1 MNALAPVEVGT
12 GFRLN
17 GRPVVVE
24 APPATRLSR
33 VLREHLGLTGTKV
46 GCDAGDCGAC
56 TVLIDGRQACA
67 CLVPL
72 GQVEGRAVTSIE
84 GLAADPRFHR
94 LQEAFVDGGAVQC
107 GICTPGM
114 LMAAADLL
122 GRREQPG
129 RSEIEEALGGVLCR
143 CTGYRQIVAAVAK
156 ALAPQAPAGRP
167 SGPVVGARIARLDGR
182 ARAGGG
188 ERFGA
193 DGVPADAWRL
203 RVVRSPHVRARFS
216 LGDLAAVERRHGVRV
231 LTAADVPGV
240 NGFAIF
246 PDRKDQPVLA
256 VGHVRFRG
264 EAVLALV
271 GPAAA
276 VARIRDVDLPVAW
289 EPLEPVSFAAARA
302 GNAPALHGDRPDNV
316 LTEGLLETGDAAAGL
331 AAAAVTAEIAIE
343 TSFVEH
349 AYVEPEA
356 GWAVRKGDRLELTVS
371 TQSPYMDRD
380 EVANVLGVAPEQVRI
395 LPTACGGGFGGKL
408 DVAVQPLLAIAAWQL
423 DRPVACTYSRIES
436 MASTTKRH
444 PAAITAR
451 AGADATG
458 RITALDFEGDFD
470 TGAYASWGP
479 TVAGRVPIHASGP
492 YRVADLRARSRAILT
507 NAPPSGAFRGFG
519 VPQTLLAVEQA
530 YDELASKL
538 GIDPLEFRLLNALR
552 PGDATATGQV
562 LESVGI
568 VECLET
574 LRPRWR
580 ELRAAERGS
589 GPVRRGVGIASVW
602 YGCGNTGMSN
612 PSSQRVSLLRDG
624 RIMFWNGVQDIGQGS
639 NTIMA
644 QILADALGV
653 PLDAI
658 DSSSADTDLTL
669 DCGKTSASRQ
679 TFVSGRATQLAG
691 EALRGQLLR
700 LANAGSDARIEPGP
714 GSVRVVEGGHE
725 RRIDLALLPP
735 VEGCGPEVALDARA
749 TFDPPATPVVDNRG
763 SPYASYGFGA
773 QIAQVAVDIELGT
786 VKVERIVAAY
796 DVGRAINPQL
806 VEGQIIGGVAQGLG
820 LALMEEFI
828 PGRTENLHD
837 YLIATVGD
845 VPEVEVLLVEKAE
858 PLGPFGAKGVGEHA
872 LIPTAPAIMNAI
884 QHATGVR
891 ITRIPAIPHRVHA
904 ALAAAG
910 ASS

>member
-1 MNALAPVEVGT
+1 MNALAPLEVGID
-12 GFRLN
+12 FRLN
-17 GRPVVVE
+17 GRPVVVD

-33 VLREHLGLTGTKV
+33 VLRDRLGLTGTKV

-67 CLVPL
+67 CVVPL
-72 GQVEGRAVTSIE
+72 GQLQGRSVTSIE
-84 GLAADPRFHR
+84 GLAAEPRFSR
-94 LQEAFVDGGAVQC
+94 LQQAFVDGGAVQC

-122 GRREQPG
+122 GRCEQPG
-129 RSEIEEALGGVLCR
+129 RSEIEDALGGVLCR
-143 CTGYRQIVAAVAK
+143 CTGYRQIVAAVAE
-156 ALAPQAPAGRP
+156 AIAPQAPAPRP
-167 SGPVVGARIARLDGR
+167 AGPVVGARIARLDGR
-182 ARAGGG
+182 GRAAGT
-188 ERFGA
+188 EHFGA
-193 DGVPADAWRL
+193 DGVPADAWRMH
-203 RVVRSPHVRARFS
+203 VVRSPHMRARFS
-216 LGDLAAVERRHGVRV
+216 LGDLAAVERQHGVRV

-256 VGHVRFRG
+256 FGHVRFRG

-276 VARIRDVDLPVAW
+276 LARVRDAELPITW
-289 EPLEPVSFAAARA
+289 EPLEPVGFAAARSGA
-302 GNAPALHGDRPDNV
+302 APALHGDRPDNV
-316 LTEGLLETGDAAAGL
+316 LTEGLLEAGDPAAAL
-331 AAAAVTAEIAIE
+331 ATAAVTAEIVIE

-349 AYVEPEA
+349 AYIEPEA
-356 GWAVRKGDRLELTVS
+356 GWAVRRGDRLELTVS

-395 LPTACGGGFGGKL
+395 RPTACGGGFGGKL

-444 PAAITAR
+444 PAAITVH
-451 AGADATG
+451 AGADAAG
-458 RITALDFEGDFD
+458 RITALDFAGDFD

-479 TVAGRVPIHASGP
+479 TVAGRVPIHSPGP
-492 YRVADLRARSRAILT
+492 YRVANLRARSRAILT

-530 YDELASKL
+530 YDELALQL
-538 GIDPLEFRLLNALR
+538 GLDPLEFRLLNALR

-568 VECLET
+568 VECLEA

-580 ELRAAERGS
+580 ELRAAPQSS

-653 PLDAI
+653 PLEAI

-700 LANAGSDARIEPGP
+700 LANAGSDARLEAGP

-749 TFDPPATPVVDNRG
+749 SFDPPATPVEGNRG
-763 SPYASYGFGA
+763 APYASYGFGA

-786 VKVERIVAAY
+786 VEVERIVAAY

-884 QHATGVR
+884 HHATGVR
-891 ITRIPAIPHRVHA
+891 IARIPAVPHRIHA
-904 ALAAAG
+904 ALVAAG

>member
-1 MNALAPVEVGT
+1 MNALAPVEVGI

-17 GRPVVVE
+17 GREVLVD

-33 VLREHLGLTGTKV
+33 VLRETLGLTGTKV

-56 TVLIDGRQACA
+56 TVLVDGRQACA
-67 CLVPL
+67 CLLPL
-72 GQVEGRAVTSIE
+72 GQLEGRAVTSVE
-84 GLAADPRFHR
+84 GLAADQRFAR
-94 LQEAFVDGGAVQC
+94 LRQAFAEGGAVQC

-122 GRREQPG
+122 GRIDRPG
-129 RSEIEEALGGVLCR
+129 RAEIEDALGGVLCR
-143 CTGYRQIVAAVAK
+143 CTGYRQIVAAVAR
-156 ALAPQAPAGRP
+156 ALEPSAPA
-167 SGPVVGARIARLDGR
+167 SKNAGPVVGARIASLDGR
-182 ARAGGG
+182 ARIEGS

-203 RVVRSPHVRARFS
+203 RVVRSPHARARFR
-216 LGDLAAVERRHGVRV
+216 LGDLAAIERRHGVHA
-231 LTAADVPGV
+231 LTAADVPGT

-246 PDRKDQPVLA
+246 PDKDQPVFA
-256 VGHVRFRG
+256 VDHVRFRG

-276 VARIRDVDLPVAW
+276 LAAIRDVELPITW
-289 EPLEPVSFAAARA
+289 EPLEPVSFAAART
-302 GNAPALHGDRPDNV
+302 GEAPDLHEDRPRNV
-316 LTEGLLETGDAAAGL
+316 LTEGRLEAGDVEAAL
-331 AAAAVTAEIAIE
+331 AEAAVTAEITLE

-349 AYVEPEA
+349 AYIEPEA
-356 GWAVRKGDRLELTVS
+356 GWAVRRGDRLELTVS
-371 TQSPYMDRD
+371 TQSPYMDRA
-380 EVANVLGVAPEQVRI
+380 EVANVLGIAPEQVRI
-395 LPTACGGGFGGKL
+395 RPSACGGGFGGKL
-408 DVAVQPLLAIAAWQL
+408 DVAVQPLLAVAAWRL
-423 DRPVACTYSRIES
+423 GRPVACTYSRIES

-451 AGADATG
+451 VGADASG
-458 RITALDFEGDFD
+458 RITALDFAGDFD

-479 TVAGRVPIHASGP
+479 TVAGRVPIHSPGP
-492 YRVADLRARSRAILT
+492 YRVANLRALSRAILT

-530 YDELASKL
+530 YDELALKL
-538 GIDPLEFRLLNALR
+538 QLDPLEFRLVNALR
-552 PGDATATGQV
+552 PGDATATGQM
-562 LESVGI
+562 LESVGM
-568 VECLET
+568 VECLEA

-580 ELRAAERGS
+580 ELRAAPRGD
-589 GPVRRGVGIASVW
+589 GPVRRGVGIAGVW

-624 RIMFWNGVQDIGQGS
+624 RIMLWNGVQDIGQGS
-639 NTIMA
+639 TTIMT
-644 QILADALGV
+644 QILADSLGV

-658 DSSSADTDLTL
+658 DCSTADTDLTL

-691 EALRGQLLR
+691 EALRAQLLR
-700 LANAGSDARIEPGP
+700 LANAGGDARIEPGA
-714 GSVRVVEGGHE
+714 GTVRVVEGGHE
-725 RRIDLALLPP
+725 RHIDLALLPP
-735 VEGCGPEVALDARA
+735 VEGCDSDVALDARA
-749 TFDPPATPVVDNRG
+749 TFDPPATPVENNLG
-763 SPYASYGFGA
+763 APYASYGFGA
-773 QIAQVAVDIELGT
+773 QIAAVVVDLELGT
-786 VKVERIVAAY
+786 VAVERIIAAY
-796 DVGRAINPQL
+796 DVGRAINPEL

-820 LALMEEFI
+820 LALMEEFV

-845 VPEVEVLLVEKAE
+845 VPEVEVHLVEKAE

-884 QHATGVR
+884 HHATGVR
-891 ITRIPAIPHRVHA
+891 IAKIPALPHRVHA

-910 ASS
+910 VSP